1 MNTERIQFHSE
12 EIDFELKDQEMIRR
26 WLENF
31 VSSFDKELGDINYI
45 FCSDDY
51 LLKINQEH
59 LNHDYYT
66 DIITFDY
73 CENNAV
79 SGDLFISIERTNE
92 NAKEFGKTQINELHR
107 VIAHGLLHL
116 LGFKD
121 KTESEEKQMRV
132 EEDSAL
138 MLLKSLNP

>member
-1 MNTERIQFHSE
+1 MPSNNIFFHTEDISFALESE
-12 EIDFELKDQEMIRR
+12 KSTSNWLVKLVECQNKKVGEL
-26 WLENF
+26 
-31 VSSFDKELGDINYI
+31 NYI

-59 LNHDYYT
+59 LKHDYFT

-73 CENNAV
+73 CENDLI
-79 SGDLFISIERTNE
+79 SGDLFISIDRTNE
-92 NAKEFGKTQINELHR
+92 NARTYGKTQINELNR

-121 KTESEEKQMRV
+121 KTIQDISEMRSM
-132 EEDSAL
+132 EEEAL
-138 MLLKSLNP
+138 NMLVNV

>member
-1 MNTERIQFHSE
+1 MPPNNIFFHAVDISFTLESE
-12 EIDFELKDQEMIRR
+12 NETSNWLVKLVEGQNKKVGEL
-26 WLENF
+26 
-31 VSSFDKELGDINYI
+31 NYI

-59 LNHDYYT
+59 LNHDYFT

-73 CENNAV
+73 CEKGLI
-79 SGDLFISIERTNE
+79 SGDLFISIDRTNE
-92 NAKEFGKTQINELHR
+92 NAKTFGKTQINELNR

-121 KTESEEKQMRV
+121 KTAEDIAEMRDMEEK
-132 EEDSAL
+132 AL
-138 MLLKSLNP
+138 NMLVST